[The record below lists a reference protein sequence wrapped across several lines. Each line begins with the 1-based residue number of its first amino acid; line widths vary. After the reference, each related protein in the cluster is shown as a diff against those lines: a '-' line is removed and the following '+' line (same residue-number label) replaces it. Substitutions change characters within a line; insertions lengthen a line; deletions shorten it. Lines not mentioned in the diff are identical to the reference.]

1 MSAARDAG
9 REKESRPP
17 PVTRMLG
24 DWIAGL
30 RFDKIPAS
38 SIRHAKRCLL
48 DAVGCGLY
56 GGQQEWGRIAAAV
69 ARDFSGG
76 GPASLWGHGDSAGP
90 ADAAMVNGT
99 AVHGFEIDDIHVESM
114 FHPGAVTI
122 PAVLAVA
129 EARGRSGEDVLTA
142 IVAGY
147 EIGIRMGI
155 AGGLGHKMKGYHVTA
170 TNGCFAAAA
179 AVANLIGLD
188 GEAATD
194 ALGIAATEASGL
206 YSARKG
212 AMTKRFH
219 GGMAAKNGVVA
230 GYLAER
236 GFTGARDAIETPF
249 GGYLSTMSDNAD
261 LSLPARDLGRR
272 WHIDETGFKAYASCA
287 STHTTIDCLDTLMDQ
302 GLAADTLD
310 RLTIHMSKAG
320 FTNVGW
326 DYQPLGVVGMQ
337 MNGRFVAATK
347 LLEGEVFVDQF
358 TESRIA
364 DPDTMALI
372 DRIDIV
378 HDPAIDALGLSKRH
392 TVHVEAET
400 RDGRTLTAS
409 REQRTG
415 SAEHPLS
422 DRDLMTK
429 FRHTAGAVLKGSAV
443 DALIAEIDGMENARD
458 MSGLSALL
466 IGADSATVCASGVG
480 NA

>member
-1 MSAARDAG
+1 MSAAPQAAPDL
-9 REKESRPP
+9 P

-30 RFDKIPAS
+30 NFDDIPAA
-38 SIRHAKRCLL
+38 SIAHARRCLL
-48 DAVGCGLY
+48 DAIGCGLY
-56 GGQQEWGRIAAAV
+56 GGQQEWGRIAASV

-76 GPASLWGHGDSAGP
+76 GPSGLWGHGDSAGP

-99 AVHGFEIDDIHVESM
+99 AVHGFEIDDVHVESI

-129 EARGRSGEDVLTA
+129 EARGKSGEEVLTA

-155 AGGLGHKMKGYHVTA
+155 AAGIAHKMKGYHVTA

-179 AVANLIGLD
+179 AIANLIGLT
-188 GEAATD
+188 GESATD
-194 ALGIAATEASGL
+194 ALGITATEASGL

-230 GYLAER
+230 GYLAEQ

-249 GGYLSTMSDNAD
+249 GGYLSTMSADAD
-261 LSLPARDLGRR
+261 LSLPIRGLGRR
-272 WHIDETGFKAYASCA
+272 WHIDEIGFKAYASCA
-287 STHTTIDCLDTLMDQ
+287 STHTTIDCLDTLMNQ
-302 GLAADTLD
+302 GLTPDSLK
-310 RLTIHMSKAG
+310 RLTIRMSNAG

-326 DYQPLGVVGMQ
+326 EYQPLGVVGMQ

-347 LLEGEVFVDQF
+347 LLAGDVFVDQF
-358 TESRIA
+358 SEDRIA
-364 DPDTMALI
+364 DPETLALI
-372 DRIDIV
+372 GRVDIV
-378 HDPAIDALGLSKRH
+378 HDPAIDALGLAKRH
-392 TVHVEAET
+392 TVHVEAEMQ
-400 RDGRTLTAS
+400 DGRTLTAS

-422 DRDLMTK
+422 DQTLTEK
-429 FRHTAGAVLKGSAV
+429 FRHTAGAVVHESAV
-443 DALIAEIDGMENARD
+443 DALITEIDNIEKARD
-458 MSGLSALL
+458 MTGLRALL
-466 IGADSATVCASGVG
+466 LGSTTNRTG
-480 NA
+480 